1 VTAMGEPA
9 DNVIRFD
16 RHLDHARE
24 LEREQVRLARRIAEL
39 EAEMEQ
45 RVADL
50 EQRVARVAERGMG

>member
-1 VTAMGEPA
+1 MATDMTELA
-9 DNVIRFD
+9 DNIIRLD

-39 EAEMEQ
+39 EAEMQQ

-50 EQRVARVAERGMG
+50 ERRVSERGTG